1 MSIHYAATVE
11 SSAGGKRKSPAL
23 DKLALIAESFQ
34 SQGINVLNE
43 GFGEVAVSTHFF
55 RDYTGQL
62 TEDMSPECAEQFEV
76 LAENVRREVLVES
89 NISGMSA
96 VTALSLPLLRIAF
109 PKTSV
114 REGLPTEP
122 VTQPKFT
129 VKWFRPYVVISN
141 GVKQYLPKA
150 LRDVNTQ
157 GMFHLPKMYPVVALT
172 SGQAIG
178 YDLYNVPVGPAYA
191 AYTPG
196 SRALN
201 DQIDPN
207 FSISHVTGKIG
218 GVTVAEVPVAFKIDT
233 LTNVCEGLVTLV
245 GATETMEAR
254 IFAKVNRETG
264 YADIIT
270 AVTSVVTTIGGAV
283 QTIVPADDA
292 ITEIKFEGYLSSEMN
307 NRAAQIGFEIT
318 DDPTTIGTG
327 QPIESPINIQQM
339 TDAMAMYNID
349 TTMRHLEIMST
360 TLAQVVDIEGI
371 GFIVNQFS
379 KVPSALQATYTES
392 FNRTPS
398 GTYALGPTAWREELK
413 IQIDSLVVKM
423 MNETN
428 YTSGSIVL
436 FGNPID
442 IQVINNVRWTYS
454 SEEAPN
460 GVNVDYR
467 LGVYTSGVTTF
478 KVLSSFNWP
487 ACSAGGYIYVVFIP
501 NEQDQKTVAYY
512 PYSYHVLRGQ
522 ASPNNVNL
530 PSIQMIKR
538 QAFREYTPMIG
549 RISIV

>member
-55 RDYTGQL
+55 RDYTNQL
-62 TEDMSPECAEQFEV
+62 TEEMSPECAEQFEV

-114 REGLPTEP
+114 LEGLPTEP

-157 GMFHLPKMYPVVALT
+157 GLFHLPKLTAGVALT
-172 SGQAIG
+172 AGQVIN
-178 YDLYNVPVGPAYA
+178 YDLYTGTSYSA
-191 AYTPG
+191 T
-196 SRALN
+196 SFN
-201 DQIDPN
+201 DQVDPN
-207 FSISHVTGKIG
+207 FSISHVTAKLSTNTG
-218 GVTVAEVPVAFKIDT
+218 GLPVATTTDIPVTFKIDT
-233 LTNVCEGLVTLV
+233 LTNVCEGLVTMV
-245 GATETMEAR
+245 GTTETLEAR

-264 YADIIT
+264 VADIIT
-270 AVTSVVTTIGGAV
+270 AITSIKLTASPFTARAAVAGADEVT
-283 QTIVPADDA
+283 A
-292 ITEIKFEGYLSSEMN
+292 IKIEGYVSSEMN

-392 FNRTPS
+392 FNRTPA

-436 FGNPID
+436 FGWKKYL
-442 IQVINNVRWTYS
+442 V
-454 SEEAPN
+454 
-460 GVNVDYR
+460 
-467 LGVYTSGVTTF
+467 
-478 KVLSSFNWP
+478 
-487 ACSAGGYIYVVFIP
+487 
-501 NEQDQKTVAYY
+501 
-512 PYSYHVLRGQ
+512 
-522 ASPNNVNL
+522 
-530 PSIQMIKR
+530 
-538 QAFREYTPMIG
+538 
-549 RISIV
+549 